1 MKKKMITLAL
11 TVLLICSAVI
21 CFASTV
27 SAKSSVKREKYI
39 AKVYVEY
46 GDSLW
51 SIASENFSSE
61 YSDTA
66 ELVEEIKKINHL
78 YSDKI
83 IAGEYILVPYYD

>member
-27 SAKSSVKREKYI
+27 SAKSSAKREKYI

-51 SIASENFSSE
+51 SIANENFSSE